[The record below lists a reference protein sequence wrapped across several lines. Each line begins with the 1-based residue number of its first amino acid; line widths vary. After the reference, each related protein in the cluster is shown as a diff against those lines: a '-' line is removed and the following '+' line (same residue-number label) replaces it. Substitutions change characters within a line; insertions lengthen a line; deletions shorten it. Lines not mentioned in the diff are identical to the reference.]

1 MRIISLGIMRKNKYE
16 GKTAALHSAPCHTE
30 PLRKFN
36 ISEESLEN
44 LGNLIISVRF
54 KLP

>member
-44 LGNLIISVRF
+44 LSNLIISVRF